1 MDDYVPPAQYNV
13 FMVDGFM
20 KLILTDLVIH
30 TLACMGHKDR
40 SKHVRLA
47 LRGGGGRGGDHGLS
61 HADGDAKLSRGVCPS
76 VRAPDVAPDQL
87 CHGLQLHS

>member
-47 LRGGGGRGGDHGLS
+47 LRGAAGRGL
-61 HADGDAKLSRGVCPS
+61 
-76 VRAPDVAPDQL
+76 RATFAFFGAPHRRRWRQT
-87 CHGLQLHS
+87 